1 MTSGELVQRDA
12 AAAAILNSA
21 DVVFSTLAFSGSA
34 TFRKITAAFETIVID
49 EAAQALEPSCLVP
62 LSPSVRQVYL
72 IGDPVQLPATVISK
86 RAVKANFEQ
95 SLFKRLQDAGYP
107 VHILQVR
114 VPWPGL
120 LLPAV
125 CHGALVLRPK
135 QGFDGKHTCRCN
147 TACTR
152 ASRAW

>member
-1 MTSGELVQRDA
+1 MQRDA
-12 AAAAILNSA
+12 AAAAVLNSA

-72 IGDPVQLPATVISK
+72 IGDPIQLPATVISK

-114 VPWPGL
+114 P
-120 LLPAV
+120 
-125 CHGALVLRPK
+125 LVLCLRWLVLSSFVRW
-135 QGFDGKHTCRCN
+135 G
-147 TACTR
+147 ACG
-152 ASRAW
+152 APSDSCSNV

>member
-1 MTSGELVQRDA
+1 MQRDA
-12 AAAAILNSA
+12 AAAAVLNSA

-72 IGDPVQLPATVISK
+72 IGDPIQLPATVISK

-114 VPWPGL
+114 T
-120 LLPAV
+120 
-125 CHGALVLRPK
+125 LVLCLRWLVLSRF
-135 QGFDGKHTCRCN
+135 GRWW
-147 TACTR
+147 ACG
-152 ASRAW
+152 APSDSCSNV